1 MARDLGYDGLSFL
14 TGDIQSYVSGE
25 PIDMVVTLHA
35 CDVATDA
42 AIVQAIGWDCR
53 IPVSYTHLDVYK
65 RQVPTQQFIDLL

>member
-53 IPVSYTHLDVYK
+53 I
-65 RQVPTQQFIDLL
+65 LLFPAASMSCFPRSRMTA